1 MLDSISTDP
10 LFKSPEEGFT
20 WFSILF
26 VCLGNICR
34 SPIAE
39 GIFKKIIEREKVSN
53 KFQIDSAGLLS
64 YHEGELPDSRMRFH
78 AANRGYNLTHRSRPI
93 KKSDFDQFDLII
105 GMDAQNLRGLNQLA
119 SNSEQRSKI
128 RLMTDFCQ
136 KIQATQIPDPY
147 YGSNESFENVINL
160 LEDACE
166 GLFLELSRE
175 NFNYNL
181 TV

>member
-1 MLDSISTDP
+1 MI
-10 LFKSPEEGFT
+10 
-20 WFSILF
+20 SILF
-26 VCLGNICR
+26 LCLGNICR
-34 SPIAE
+34 SPMAE
-39 GIFKKIIEREKVSN
+39 GIFLKILEREHAQERFNV
-53 KFQIDSAGLLS
+53 DSAGLLS

-78 AANRGYNLTHRSRPI
+78 AVKRGYNLTHRSRPI
-93 KKSDFDQFDLII
+93 KKSDFDRFDLII
-105 GMDAQNLRGLNQLA
+105 GMDAQNIRALNQLA
-119 SNSEQRSKI
+119 SNLEQRSKI

-147 YGSNESFENVINL
+147 YGGDQGFENVIDL